1 MDILVSNETGDVVY
15 TNADIPPVTDEQRL
29 DVAQRLRIKLQT
41 YLGEWFLNIET
52 GVPYYERIL
61 RKGVRKQDI
70 DVIFQTLILEE
81 PDVLEITEF
90 SSTLSGAREY
100 ELSFRVRVAGG
111 TTDQIVIEV

>member
-1 MDILVSNETGDVVY
+1 MDLVVSPDTGDILFD
-15 TNADIPPVTDEQRL
+15 NAAVATVTDEVRL

-41 YLGEWFLNIET
+41 YLGEWFLNVET

-70 DVIFQTLILEE
+70 DVIFQTLIREE

-100 ELSFRVRVAGG
+100 ELSFRVRVASG
-111 TTDQIVIEV
+111 TTDQITIEV

>member
-15 TNADIPPVTDEQRL
+15 TNADIPPVADEQRL

-70 DVIFQTLILEE
+70 DVIFQALIREE
-81 PDVLEITEF
+81 DGVLEIVEF
-90 SSTLSGAREY
+90 ESTLSPSREY
-100 ELSFRVRVAGG
+100 NMRFRVRTDEG
-111 TTDQIVIEV
+111 TTATINIEI